1 MKKRVLSMF
10 MALALCLTLLP
21 APAWAAEAN
30 APEGDAIVQEEQQ
43 EAPAAEPSTILE
55 QAAENGIAAQN
66 GGDSTVE
73 NAVAEVTINGSTTPY
88 TDIDAAFAAAQQAGS
103 ATVKLLAD
111 VTISHDD
118 YSGIALKKGN
128 ITLDLN
134 GKTLSKSTRD
144 DSGFFARNAV
154 FWLSPPGVTTKDD
167 FLAALKTPVRL
178 TVQDNSTDGNGKIV
192 QPNGGPAVIAPLNTI
207 LTVNGGT
214 IENTS
219 SVDLDNDSHM
229 TPNCAVQLSGG
240 GKAVINGGTLRGMRG
255 VTVAGYITKEE
266 EGLYKEYF
274 GIEGYN
280 NDTYGNE
287 LTVTGGNICATS
299 GEALI
304 VYEKAKKIELS
315 GGIFTTQSNAYSIWV
330 ADTEAEGEPTIKGD
344 ASSLLA
350 SGYRYEYNGTECA
363 YSEDG
368 KGVAGNATVAP
379 RPANEYAYIDKDGKL
394 TTQANCTEIT
404 ERTDDISTPG
414 WYVVKE
420 NLTISLLNISG
431 EVDLILCDE
440 ATLTVSNCMN
450 VTQGSTLNLF
460 WQSAGSGKLTAA
472 AISVLGTVTAPAG
485 EMKRTTG
492 EGGTTFEKCFE
503 HDWGYTNNG
512 DTHTA
517 MCKLCGKAEAAESHK
532 YDSWAPTD
540 ANTHTGT
547 CACGATKTE
556 GHTLTC
562 TPNADGLTHST
573 KCSVCGYTA
582 AAESHDF
589 NQTDNYGKKCAC
601 GAYLAAECNGQQYA
615 TLARAIEAANGADIK
630 LLTIV
635 SENVV
640 VDGDSIKAGVILGN
654 GKTIDNIPYPSNW
667 VADRNGIPLTM
678 EAGEI
683 TLKDGAL
690 AQFTGY
696 ASANNAIALKGGT
709 LTVADTVTKIIG
721 SVASESG
728 QRAAIEATGGVLDL
742 QGNTLLDG
750 GLTMSGDAQ
759 LKNKLTAGTFTNS
772 GSETYSVSVE
782 GSSQYTTV
790 FDLLETG
797 YAFAVYNKD
806 APTGDVIAKDTT
818 TRELTE
824 DVAVIKCTHK
834 GANNKSLFKDNTCTG
849 CGFTCAHETVE
860 NGVCTV
866 CKQQMKA
873 KASASDGTEQYYLDL
888 QEAFEGVADGG
899 TVTMLTTLTD
909 DDTISFCCDAEGN
922 PVEKTVTLM
931 MNGHSLSYE
940 GASSLNIQSGKL
952 IIGDEATIS
961 QPATAAMP
969 AVFRDNDEQSKD
981 RGTLEFKGKANL
993 TGGLFIQNW
1002 GKLEG
1007 GLKEGTIIT
1016 SNGTYSVS
1024 VERSETYSNVLG
1036 LLGDG
1041 LAFAKKDHP
1050 DELVNGNV
1058 KQLTE
1063 DVIVVA
1069 HKHSPKYTQNPDP
1082 DALQTYIYICDCG
1095 FVCPHDRFT
1104 NSICDICHAACTHDE
1119 YTSDDKCA
1127 RCGAPF
1133 AVRVEC
1139 TDSVGITSNKLYMK
1153 TTTQDGT
1160 DDTLRQVFNEAAD
1173 GSTITLLANGTLPRG
1188 IYASKTLT
1196 LDLNGH
1202 SLSGYSLNVGGLTAT
1217 SQPRTGNLTV
1227 IDSSGGNGA
1236 VGVTV
1241 GDGGTLV
1248 FKPENDSTTLLQLEV
1263 WGGKVELHGGK
1274 ISRQGLQLNNG
1285 ITLGNLLP
1293 QNAGLAYYCGDTQLT
1308 LKEAASK
1315 TCDLVVKSCAHGGK
1329 NGFDENA
1336 AACPYCNAP
1345 AVAETTLNNRP
1356 QRRFADLQTALDAG
1370 RDGGATLQLLAD
1382 VTGDYTIDG
1391 TQDTGLNLNGH
1402 SIKGTVTVKGTL
1414 TTTLSNTENT
1424 TTVSIDAIVA
1434 YKGSKL
1440 GGSKYPAVIG
1450 TLTLAEGAT
1459 WKTILNDTALGYKV
1473 FNADG
1478 THKWYARDDVKGSQ
1492 LNNVIINRLPI
1503 TTKTLNLKV
1512 DGKNLTGNSPK
1523 VERGTTVQLC
1533 ASCNTSGA
1541 DVYIYTGKIDGNNV
1555 PTYSQKKAE
1564 YKKIGSNWYYVVD
1577 LDANTIGT
1585 YDIYFTATKDGYSV
1599 TSSHKKL
1606 TVTKAT
1612 IPASVITAPAANALT
1627 YNGNEQV
1634 LVKAG
1639 SVGAEYGEMQYRL
1652 GTSGSFSTAIPTAT
1666 DAGTYTVYYK
1676 VVGAEGYNDTT
1687 AKSIEVTISPVK
1699 IKGIGNVASV
1709 SKTYDGSASV
1719 TLPKTNLAFLDAA
1732 GSTISLPESAY
1743 TITDARFTTRQD
1755 DSIYEDSPNA
1765 GTKEA
1770 ISFTL
1775 TLTDS
1780 NYVLEGEAANARS
1793 ANFNFTTND
1802 DRFQINQA
1810 TVTPAEITLFVY
1822 NDMAKTYTLNLAT
1835 RLPELTQGCEYGEIQ
1850 YQECTYNFT
1859 DRTYLDSKNGM
1870 SVSNEGVLTLPIVAA
1885 HSAVANKQIGTITA
1899 PVVTANYQQFEL
1911 TIKVVIGEKIT
1922 PVQSDDFKISATG
1935 ITYRQTLENSTLTV
1949 KGTMKDPTTQE
1960 EVKGTF
1966 AWKNKYDLPIN
1977 TGDVY
1982 FDWTFTPDES
1992 YGGIYAAVTDIVKVP
2007 VAPKSIEGATITLEK
2022 DEFAYNAAEQSP
2034 KITGVTLD
2042 NWDETRITYVIKS
2055 GDKATD
2061 VSDRITLTIEGTG
2074 NYTGRAT
2081 VEWKITPK
2089 TVTPTIEVASCTYTG
2104 DALEP
2109 TVTVK
2114 DDIGNIIDQKEYEIF
2129 YSNNTNAGTATVT
2142 IKDVDG
2148 GNYVLSEAS
2157 KTFEITKAAAPTAA
2171 AGSLTITNGLHK
2183 TYSLDLST
2191 LLPKLTAPCDYGT
2204 ITYGKPNTDLG
2215 VGGYKTFVDSRSGK
2229 LTLEVVERNSDVE
2242 GKFGTITVTIST
2254 GNYQDITL
2262 TVNIFAKNKI
2272 TPVLDGEVTANEITY
2287 GQTLSDSSITGKMKD
2302 PTTGAV
2308 VEGTFS
2314 WQLPGNTILDAS
2326 TLGHSVGWKF
2336 TPKDGNTYTEA
2347 TGTATVK
2354 VEKAQQNGKV
2364 SMAGYTYG
2372 QMPSMP
2378 SLTEQ
2383 TGDPNAQV
2391 TYYYS
2396 SVGNGNM
2403 QVWSI
2408 NDPPA
2413 LNAGTYR
2420 MSAKIGETNNY
2431 YEYNAE
2437 FREFVVAKATPTYT
2451 APTGLTAKYGQTLAD
2466 VTLPDGWSWTDS
2478 SESVGGASTAA
2489 KTFQAKFIPTDTDN
2503 YNTVENIELEVTV
2516 NKADGGNLKTVE
2528 LEQKYTDASDHTY
2541 TPDWA
2546 GLPAGQDWTFSSEAS
2561 IVLSKQDFAADGS
2574 LLTYA
2579 ISGGKAGDKITLT
2592 LKASCDNYEDFTI
2605 TLNVTLTEKDD
2616 QKPLTITGAG
2626 SVVYGQTLT
2635 LTTTGGSGT
2644 GTVTYRI
2651 DTDASTGEAT
2661 IDPETGVLTP
2671 VKVGSVSVIATKA
2684 GDNDYNDVTSAPFVL
2699 MIKLATPT
2707 GEPNYTKITTS
2718 GKTLKDAA
2726 LTTKG
2731 STLNPSDGK
2740 LEWVDDKGNVLPDST
2755 RVEANTT
2762 YKWHFTP
2769 TDTNY
2774 TTLTGEVELYHKSS
2788 SGGGWYDSYY
2798 TIKATAGAGGSISP
2812 SGNVSVREGRD
2823 QPFTIT
2829 PDKGYAVANVK
2840 IDGKSIG
2847 AVKSYTFENV
2857 SRTHTIEVVFMKANG
2872 NPQTGVFVDVAT
2884 GSYYEDAVDWA
2895 VENGITQ
2902 GTDDTHFSPDGICT
2916 RAQAVTFL
2924 WRTAGSPASKTS
2936 TMPFTD
2942 VPVGS
2947 YYYDAVLWAVEN
2959 GITKGTSDTTFSPNM
2974 TCSRAQIVTF
2984 LWRSEKSPAAGT
2996 ANPFADVKS
3005 TAYYADAVLWAVKEN
3020 ITKGTTST
3028 TFSPNADCTR
3038 AQIVTFLWRCKK

>member
-1 MKKRVLSMF
+1 M
-10 MALALCLTLLP
+10 
-21 APAWAAEAN
+21 
-30 APEGDAIVQEEQQ
+30 
-43 EAPAAEPSTILE
+43 
-55 QAAENGIAAQN
+55 
-66 GGDSTVE
+66 E

-255 VTVAGYITKEE
+255 VAVAGYITKEE
-266 EGLYKEYF
+266 EGLYKEHF

-420 NLTISLLNISG
+420 NVTISGLNISG
-431 EVDLILCDE
+431 EVNLILCDG
-440 ATLTVSNCMN
+440 ATLTVTSFMN
-450 VTQGSTLNLF
+450 VTQGSTLNLY
-460 WQSAGSGKLTAA
+460 WQSAGTGKLTAA

-540 ANTHTGT
+540 ANIHTGT

-615 TLARAIEAANGADIK
+615 TLARAIEAANGADIT
-630 LLTIV
+630 LLTVV

-640 VDGDSIKAGVILGN
+640 VDGDSIKAGIILGN
-654 GKTIDNIPYPSNW
+654 GKTIDDIPYPSNW
-667 VADRNGIPLTM
+667 VADSNGIPLTM

-797 YAFAVYNKD
+797 YAFAVYNED

-952 IIGDEATIS
+952 IIGDEVTIS
-961 QPATAAMP
+961 QPATAAVP
-969 AVFRDNDEQSKD
+969 AVFVDNNEPSKD

-993 TGGLFIQNW
+993 TGGLLIQNW

-1173 GSTITLLANGTLPRG
+1173 GSTITLLANGMLPSG

-1202 SLSGYSLNVGGLTAT
+1202 SLSGYSLNVGGLTPT
-1217 SQPRTGNLTV
+1217 SQVRTGNLTV

-1241 GDGGTLV
+1241 RDGGTLV
-1248 FKPENDSTTLLQLEV
+1248 FDPKNDSTTLLQLEV
-1263 WGGKVELHGGK
+1263 WGGTVELYGGK
-1274 ISRQGLQLNNG
+1274 ISRQGLRLNNS

-1308 LKEAASK
+1308 LEEAASK

-1336 AACPYCNAP
+1336 TACPYCNAP
-1345 AVAETTLNNRP
+1345 AVAETALNNGESGRL
-1356 QRRFADLQTALDAG
+1356 QRRFADLQTALDAD
-1370 RDGGATLQLLAD
+1370 RDGGAELTLLAD

-1391 TQDTGLNLNGH
+1391 TKVTGLNLNGH
-1402 SIKGTVTVKGTL
+1402 SIKGTVTVKAATGSN
-1414 TTTLSNTENT
+1414 TTTLSNTKNT
-1424 TTVSIDAIVA
+1424 TTASIDKVVA
-1434 YKGSKL
+1434 FDGAELAGSRF
-1440 GGSKYPAVIG
+1440 PAVIG
-1450 TLTLAEGAT
+1450 TLTLADGAT
-1459 WKTILNDTALGYKV
+1459 WKNILNLKTLGYKV
-1473 FNADG
+1473 LNGEG
-1478 THKWYARDDVKGSQ
+1478 THQWYAPNDVKGSQ
-1492 LNNVIINRLPI
+1492 LNNVIINSLPI

-1512 DGKNLTGNSPK
+1512 NGTNVNK

-1533 ASCNTSGA
+1533 ASCNTNGA
-1541 DVYIYTGKIDGNNV
+1541 DVTFSILKKGETTPITLTKPSYAGGKYTKD
-1555 PTYSQKKAE
+1555 YSF
-1564 YKKIGSNWYYVVD
+1564 D
-1577 LDANTIGT
+1577 TIGEYT
-1585 YDIYFTATKDGYSV
+1585 IYFTATKDGYSV
-1599 TSSHKKL
+1599 QSAEKKL

-1612 IPASVITAPAANALT
+1612 IPASAITAPAANALT
-1627 YNGNEQV
+1627 YNGNEQA
-1634 LVKAG
+1634 LITAG
-1639 SVGAEYGEMQYRL
+1639 SVTDYGTMQYSL
-1652 GTSGSFSTAIPTAT
+1652 TKNGTYSPNIPTGT
-1666 DAGTYTVYYK
+1666 DAGTYTVWYR
-1676 VVGAEGYNDTT
+1676 VIGDANHNDT
-1687 AKSIEVTISPVK
+1687 AP
-1699 IKGIGNVASV
+1699 ASV
-1709 SKTYDGSASV
+1709 AVSIRKKPLTITGVTAASKPYDGTTDAGITSVTFDGVTLNRGTDYTVAASFDDASVGNGKNVTATVTLMGQAAKNYALEQSSFPTTGSIIKAAAPDFTKETALTIVNGHEKTYTV
-1719 TLPKTNLAFLDAA
+1719 TLPA
-1732 GSTISLPESAY
+1732 LP
-1743 TITDARFTTRQD
+1743 
-1755 DSIYEDSPNA
+1755 
-1765 GTKEA
+1765 
-1770 ISFTL
+1770 TL
-1775 TLTDS
+1775 
-1780 NYVLEGEAANARS
+1780 E
-1793 ANFNFTTND
+1793 
-1802 DRFQINQA
+1802 
-1810 TVTPAEITLFVY
+1810 TP
-1822 NDMAKTYTLNLAT
+1822 K
-1835 RLPELTQGCEYGEIQ
+1835 EYGALTYEIGEIKLNDG
-1850 YQECTYNFT
+1850 YYTSGAKVE
-1859 DRTYLDSKNGM
+1859 NG
-1870 SVSNEGVLTLPIVAA
+1870 ELTLPIQKNDVETTG
-1885 HSAVANKQIGTITA
+1885 SVGT
-1899 PVVTANYQQFEL
+1899 VSV
-1911 TIKVVIGEKIT
+1911 
-1922 PVQSDDFKISATG
+1922 
-1935 ITYRQTLENSTLTV
+1935 
-1949 KGTMKDPTTQE
+1949 
-1960 EVKGTF
+1960 
-1966 AWKNKYDLPIN
+1966 
-1977 TGDVY
+1977 
-1982 FDWTFTPDES
+1982 
-1992 YGGIYAAVTDIVKVP
+1992 
-2007 VAPKSIEGATITLEK
+2007 
-2022 DEFAYNAAEQSP
+2022 
-2034 KITGVTLD
+2034 
-2042 NWDETRITYVIKS
+2042 VIKS
-2055 GDKATD
+2055 ANY
-2061 VSDRITLTIEGTG
+2061 EG
-2074 NYTGRAT
+2074 
-2081 VEWKITPK
+2081 
-2089 TVTPTIEVASCTYTG
+2089 
-2104 DALEP
+2104 
-2109 TVTVK
+2109 
-2114 DDIGNIIDQKEYEIF
+2114 
-2129 YSNNTNAGTATVT
+2129 
-2142 IKDVDG
+2142 
-2148 GNYVLSEAS
+2148 
-2157 KTFEITKAAAPTAA
+2157 
-2171 AGSLTITNGLHK
+2171 
-2183 TYSLDLST
+2183 
-2191 LLPKLTAPCDYGT
+2191 
-2204 ITYGKPNTDLG
+2204 
-2215 VGGYKTFVDSRSGK
+2215 
-2229 LTLEVVERNSDVE
+2229 
-2242 GKFGTITVTIST
+2242 
-2254 GNYQDITL
+2254 ITL
-2262 TVNIFAKNKI
+2262 TVNVSAKNRI
-2272 TPVLDGEVTANEITY
+2272 TPTGTPTLSKNAITY
-2287 GQTLSDSSITGKMKD
+2287 GDALNTIALSGKLYD
-2302 PTTGAV
+2302 NV
-2308 VEGTFS
+2308 NNVDVDGTFE
-2314 WQLPGNTILDAS
+2314 WVDGTHIPVVGN
-2326 TLGHSVGWKF
+2326 G
-2336 TPKDGNTYTEA
+2336 TYAAEWIFEPTDTEKYL
-2347 TGTATVK
+2347 TVSGRSNIT
-2354 VEKAQQNGKV
+2354 VEKAQQYGKV

-2372 QMPSMP
+2372 QAPSTP
-2378 SLTEQ
+2378 TLTDR
-2383 TGDPNAQV
+2383 TGDAKAQV
-2391 TYYYS
+2391 TYRYS
-2396 SVGNGNM
+2396 AAGSGSVQTWDIQN
-2403 QVWSI
+2403 
-2408 NDPPA
+2408 PPA

-2420 MSAKIGETNNY
+2420 MYASIGDTDNY
-2431 YEYNAE
+2431 YGFEAVYC
-2437 FREFVVAKATPTYT
+2437 EFVVAKATPTYT
-2451 APTGLTAKYGQTLAD
+2451 APTGLTAKYGQTLTD
-2466 VTLPDGWSWTDS
+2466 VKLSNPEGNLDGTWSWMNS
-2478 SESVGGASTAA
+2478 SESVGDASTVT
-2489 KTFQAKFIPTDTDN
+2489 KTFQAKFTPTDAVN
-2503 YNTVENIELEVTV
+2503 YNTVENIKLDVTV
-2516 NKADGGNLKTVE
+2516 NKANGGSLKTVE
-2528 LEQKYTDASDHTY
+2528 LTQKYTDTSEHTY

-2579 ISGGKAGDKITLT
+2579 ISGGKAGNKITIT

-2651 DTDASTGEAT
+2651 DTAHSTGEAT
-2661 IDPETGVLTP
+2661 IDSNTGVLTP
-2671 VKVGSVSVIATKA
+2671 AKVGSVSVVATKA

-2699 MIKLATPT
+2699 MIKPATPT

-2718 GKTLKDAA
+2718 GKTLADAG
-2726 LTTKG
+2726 LTTAG
-2731 STLNPSDGK
+2731 STLNPNAGT
-2740 LEWVDDKGNVLPDST
+2740 LVWVDNAGNVLPAT
-2755 RVEANTT
+2755 TTVEVNTT
-2762 YKWHFTP
+2762 YKWLFTP

-2774 TTLTGEVELYHKSS
+2774 TTLTGSIHLWHKSTS
-2788 SGGGWYDSYY
+2788 SGGGSYY
-2798 TIKATAGAGGSISP
+2798 APVVPDMPMLYRGCTGDAVKTLQEKLNAKGFD
-2812 SGNVSVREGRD
+2812 SGNVDGI
-2823 QPFTIT
+2823 FGAKT
-2829 PDKGYAVANVK
+2829 YA
-2840 IDGKSIG
+2840 
-2847 AVKSYTFENV
+2847 AVTAFQ
-2857 SRTHTIEVVFMKANG
+2857 KANG
-2872 NPQTGVFVDVAT
+2872 LGVDGIVGKLTWGKLYGVSPAMPVET
-2884 GSYYEDAVDWA
+2884 TTVVGRPMVSYGSRGDAVRKLQELLNALGYDCGS
-2895 VENGITQ
+2895 V
-2902 GTDDTHFSPDGICT
+2902 DGI
-2916 RAQAVTFL
+2916 F
-2924 WRTAGSPASKTS
+2924 GSKTKA
-2936 TMPFTD
+2936 
-2942 VPVGS
+2942 
-2947 YYYDAVLWAVEN
+2947 AVLAFQKAN
-2959 GITKGTSDTTFSPNM
+2959 GLGADG
-2974 TCSRAQIVTF
+2974 IVGPLTWGK
-2984 LWRSEKSPAAGT
+2984 L
-2996 ANPFADVKS
+2996 V
-3005 TAYYADAVLWAVKEN
+3005 
-3020 ITKGTTST
+3020 
-3028 TFSPNADCTR
+3028 
-3038 AQIVTFLWRCKK
+3038 

>member
-43 EAPAAEPSTILE
+43 EKAPAAESPAILE

-66 GGDSTVE
+66 GGDSPVE

-111 VTISHDD
+111 VTIRHED
-118 YSGIALKKGN
+118 YSGIKLEKGN
-128 ITLDLN
+128 ITLNLN

-144 DSGFFARNAV
+144 DNVFYARNAV
-154 FWLSPPGVTTKDD
+154 FWLSPPEATTKDE
-167 FLAALKTPVRL
+167 FLAALQTHARL
-178 TVQDNSTDGNGKIV
+178 TVQDSSADGSGKIV
-192 QPNGGPAVIAPLNTI
+192 QPNGGPAVIVALNTI

-214 IENTS
+214 IENAS
-219 SVDLDNDSHM
+219 SVDLDDDSHLK
-229 TPNCAVQLSGG
+229 PNCAVLLSGG

-255 VTVAGYITKEE
+255 VAVTGYITKEV
-266 EGLYKEYF
+266 EGLYKDTF

-299 GEALI
+299 GEGLI

-315 GGIFTTQSNAYSIWV
+315 GGTFTTQSNAYSIWV

-431 EVDLILCDE
+431 EVNLILCDG
-440 ATLTVSNCMN
+440 ATLTVTSFMN
-450 VTQGSTLNLF
+450 VTQGSTLNLY
-460 WQSAGSGKLTAA
+460 WQSAGTGKLTAA

-540 ANTHTGT
+540 ANIHTGT

-573 KCSVCGYTA
+573 KCSVCGHTA

-615 TLARAIEAANGADIK
+615 TLARAIEAANGADIT

-640 VDGDSIKAGVILGN
+640 VDGASIKAGIILGN
-654 GKTIDNIPYPSNW
+654 GKTIDAIPYPSNW

-797 YAFAVYNKD
+797 YAFAVYNED

-849 CGFTCAHETVE
+849 CGFTCAHETIK

-866 CKQQMKA
+866 CNTAMGAQDNTGK
-873 KASASDGTEQYYLDL
+873 YYLNL
-888 QEAFEGVADGG
+888 AEAFEGVADGG

-969 AVFRDNDEQSKD
+969 AVFIDNDEQSKD

-1227 IDSSGGNGA
+1227 IDSIGGNGA

-1248 FKPENDSTTLLQLEV
+1248 FDPKNDSTTLLQLEV

-1274 ISRQGLQLNNG
+1274 ILRKGLRLNNN
-1285 ITLGNLLP
+1285 ITLGDLLP
-1293 QNAGLAYYCGDTQLT
+1293 QKAGLAYYCGDTQLT
-1308 LKEAASK
+1308 LEEAASK
-1315 TCDLVVKSCAHGGK
+1315 SCDLVVKSCAHGGK

-1336 AACPYCNAP
+1336 TACPYCNAP
-1345 AVAETTLNNRP
+1345 AVAETALYNSEGNRL
-1356 QRRFADLQTALDAG
+1356 QRRFANLQTAIDAD
-1370 RDGGATLQLLAD
+1370 RDGGAELTLLAD
-1382 VTGDYTIDG
+1382 VTGDYTIGG

-1402 SIKGTVTVKGTL
+1402 CIKGTVTVKAAAGSN
-1414 TTTLSNTENT
+1414 TTTLSNTQNT
-1424 TTVSIDAIVA
+1424 TTASIDEVVA
-1434 YKGSKL
+1434 FDGAEL
-1440 GGSKYPAVIG
+1440 AGSKYPAVIG

-1512 DGKNLTGNSPK
+1512 DGKNLTGSSPK

-1533 ASCNTSGA
+1533 ASCNKDAEVTFSIKQDGTTTPITLSGNDVKYTTVGTSTTL
-1541 DVYIYTGKIDGNNV
+1541 VYV
-1555 PTYSQKKAE
+1555 AE
-1564 YKKIGSNWYYVVD
+1564 YIFNDVGSY
-1577 LDANTIGT
+1577 TIS
-1585 YDIYFTATKDGYSV
+1585 FTATKDGYSV
-1599 TSSHKKL
+1599 TSTQKKL
-1606 TVTKAT
+1606 TVTKPNLSNAEIT
-1612 IPASVITAPAANALT
+1612 FRSSNESTYEPYRVTTTAPGFTVT
-1627 YNGNEQV
+1627 YNGKTLNLGVDYTASGTASSAGVSTQT
-1634 LVKAG
+1634 LTIKAVEG
-1639 SVGAEYGEMQYRL
+1639 S
-1652 GTSGSFSTAIPTAT
+1652 
-1666 DAGTYTVYYK
+1666 DYT
-1676 VVGAEGYNDTT
+1676 G
-1687 AKSIEVTISPVK
+1687 
-1699 IKGIGNVASV
+1699 
-1709 SKTYDGSASV
+1709 SKTAEWRIVPHKAKVEVGDVIKAYDG
-1719 TLPKTNLAFLDAA
+1719 TTDLPDGKISLVSAA
-1732 GSTISLPESAY
+1732 GSAGYQAGLPLPLSKGNGFEL
-1743 TITDARFTTRQD
+1743 TDAKY
-1755 DSIYEDSPNA
+1755 DSANA
-1765 GTKEA
+1765 SETEKN
-1770 ISFTL
+1770 ISFTVK
-1775 TLTDS
+1775 LTDT
-1780 NYVLEGEAANARS
+1780 NYTFEDGTTEKAFTLNGAELEDKS
-1793 ANFNFTTND
+1793 FK
-1802 DRFQINQA
+1802 INQA

-1822 NDMAKTYTLNLAT
+1822 NDVAKTYTLNLAT
-1835 RLPELTQGCEYGEIQ
+1835 LLPELTSGCEYGKIK
-1850 YQECTYNFT
+1850 YQGCDYHFT
-1859 DRTYLDSKNGM
+1859 DSTYLDSNNGM
-1870 SVSNEGVLTLPIVAA
+1870 FVSNDGILTLPIVAA
-1885 HSAVANKQIGTITA
+1885 HSADVNKQIGTITA

-1922 PVQSDDFKISATG
+1922 PVRSEDFKISATG

-1949 KGTMKDPTTQE
+1949 KGTMKDPTTGK

-1966 AWKNKYDLPIN
+1966 AWKNKYDFPIQ

-1982 FDWTFTPDES
+1982 FEWTFTPDES
-1992 YGGIYAAVTDIVKVP
+1992 YGGIYATVTDTVKVP

-2022 DEFAYNAAEQSP
+2022 YEFQYNAAEQSP
-2034 KITGVTLD
+2034 KITGVTLE
-2042 NWDETRITYVIKS
+2042 NWDETRITNVIKS
-2055 GDKATD
+2055 GGKATD
-2061 VSDRITLTIEGTG
+2061 VSDSITLTIEGTG
-2074 NYTGRAT
+2074 NYTGTAT
-2081 VEWKITPK
+2081 VKWKITPK
-2089 TVTPTIEVASCTYTG
+2089 TVTPTIEVAACTYTG

-2109 TVTVK
+2109 TVTLK
-2114 DDIGNIIDQKEYEIF
+2114 DDIGNTIDPKEYEIF

-2157 KTFEITKAAAPTAA
+2157 KTFEITKAAAPAA
-2171 AGSLTITNGLHK
+2171 EAGSLTITNGLHK
-2183 TYSLDLST
+2183 TYSLDLSA

-2437 FREFVVAKATPTYT
+2437 FCEFVVAKATPTYT

-2699 MIKLATPT
+2699 MIKPATPT

-2823 QPFTIT
+2823 QTFTIT

-2857 SRTHTIEVVFMKANG
+2857 SRTHTIEVIFMKANG

-2895 VENGITQ
+2895 VENGITK

-2924 WRTAGSPASKTS
+2924 WRAAGSPKPETR

-2974 TCSRAQIVTF
+2974 ICTRAQIVTF

-3005 TAYYADAVLWAVKEN
+3005 TAYYAGAVLWAVKEN

>member
-1 MKKRVLSMF
+1 MKKRVLSML
-10 MALALCLTLLP
+10 MTLALCLTLFP
-21 APAWAAEAN
+21 APAWAAEDT
-30 APEGDAIVQEEQQ
+30 PEGGAIVQQEQQEEAPAEETDTPEIGATVQQEQQQEQQ
-43 EAPAAEPSTILE
+43 EAPAAEPSAILE

-88 TDIDAAFAAAQQAGS
+88 ADIDAAFAAAQQAGS

-128 ITLDLN
+128 ITLDLD

-315 GGIFTTQSNAYSIWV
+315 GGTFTTQSNAYSIWV

-379 RPANEYAYIDKDGKL
+379 RPANEYAYIDKNGNL
-394 TTQANCTEIT
+394 ATQANCTEIT
-404 ERTDDISTPG
+404 AETWDISQG

-420 NLTISLLNISG
+420 NVTISLLNISG
-431 EVDLILCDE
+431 EVNLILCDG
-440 ATLTVSNCMN
+440 ATLTVTSFMN
-450 VTQGSTLNLF
+450 VTQGSTLNLY
-460 WQSAGSGKLTAA
+460 WQSAGTGKLTAA

-601 GAYLAAECNGQQYA
+601 GAYLVAECNGQQYA
-615 TLARAIEAANGADIK
+615 TLARAIEAANGADIT

-640 VDGDSIKAGVILGN
+640 VDGASIKAGIILGN
-654 GKTIDNIPYPSNW
+654 GKTIDDIPYPSNW

-797 YAFAVYNKD
+797 YAFAVYNED

-888 QEAFEGVADGG
+888 QEAFEGAADGG

-931 MNGHSLSYE
+931 MNGQSLFFE
-940 GASSLNIQSGKL
+940 GASPLHIQSGKL

-961 QPATAAMP
+961 QPARAALP
-969 AVFRDNDEQSKD
+969 AVFVDNNEQSKD

-993 TGGLFIQNW
+993 TGGLLIQNW

-1173 GSTITLLANGTLPRG
+1173 GSTITLLANGMLPSG

-1202 SLSGYSLNVGGLTAT
+1202 SLSGYSLNVGGLTPT
-1217 SQPRTGNLTV
+1217 SQVRTGNLTV

-1241 GDGGTLV
+1241 RDGGTLV
-1248 FKPENDSTTLLQLEV
+1248 FDPKNDSTTLLQLEV
-1263 WGGKVELHGGK
+1263 WGGTVELYGGK
-1274 ISRQGLQLNNG
+1274 ISRQGLRLNNS

-1308 LKEAASK
+1308 LAEAASK

-1329 NGFDENA
+1329 NGFDNNFT
-1336 AACPYCNAP
+1336 ACPYCNAP
-1345 AVAETTLNNRP
+1345 AVAETALNNGEGNRP
-1356 QRRFADLQTALDAG
+1356 QRRFADLQTALDAD
-1370 RDGGATLQLLAD
+1370 RDGGAELTLLAD

-1391 TQDTGLNLNGH
+1391 TKVTGLDLNGH

-1424 TTVSIDAIVA
+1424 TTVSIDKVVA
-1434 YKGSKL
+1434 FDGAELAGSRF
-1440 GGSKYPAVIG
+1440 PAVIG
-1450 TLTLAEGAT
+1450 TLTLADGAT
-1459 WKTILNDTALGYKV
+1459 WKNILNLKTLGYKV
-1473 FNADG
+1473 LNGEG
-1478 THKWYARDDVKGSQ
+1478 THQWYAPNDVKGSQ
-1492 LNNVIINRLPI
+1492 LNNVIINSLPI

-1512 DGKNLTGNSPK
+1512 NGTNVNK

-1533 ASCNTSGA
+1533 ASCNTNGA
-1541 DVYIYTGKIDGNNV
+1541 DVTFSILKKGETTPITLTKPSYAGGKYTKD
-1555 PTYSQKKAE
+1555 YSF
-1564 YKKIGSNWYYVVD
+1564 D
-1577 LDANTIGT
+1577 TIGEYT
-1585 YDIYFTATKDGYSV
+1585 IYFTATKDGYSV
-1599 TSSHKKL
+1599 QSAEKKL

-1612 IPASVITAPAANALT
+1612 IPASAITAPAANALT
-1627 YNGNEQV
+1627 YNGNEQA
-1634 LVKAG
+1634 LITAG
-1639 SVGAEYGEMQYRL
+1639 SVTDYGTMQYSL
-1652 GTSGSFSTAIPTAT
+1652 TKNGTYSPNIPTGT
-1666 DAGTYTVYYK
+1666 DAGTYTVWYR
-1676 VVGAEGYNDTT
+1676 VIGDANHNDT
-1687 AKSIEVTISPVK
+1687 AP
-1699 IKGIGNVASV
+1699 ASV
-1709 SKTYDGSASV
+1709 AV
-1719 TLPKTNLAFLDAA
+1719 
-1732 GSTISLPESAY
+1732 
-1743 TITDARFTTRQD
+1743 
-1755 DSIYEDSPNA
+1755 SIRKKP
-1765 GTKEA
+1765 
-1770 ISFTL
+1770 L
-1775 TLTDS
+1775 T
-1780 NYVLEGEAANARS
+1780 
-1793 ANFNFTTND
+1793 
-1802 DRFQINQA
+1802 
-1810 TVTPAEITLFVY
+1810 
-1822 NDMAKTYTLNLAT
+1822 
-1835 RLPELTQGCEYGEIQ
+1835 
-1850 YQECTYNFT
+1850 
-1859 DRTYLDSKNGM
+1859 
-1870 SVSNEGVLTLPIVAA
+1870 
-1885 HSAVANKQIGTITA
+1885 
-1899 PVVTANYQQFEL
+1899 
-1911 TIKVVIGEKIT
+1911 
-1922 PVQSDDFKISATG
+1922 
-1935 ITYRQTLENSTLTV
+1935 
-1949 KGTMKDPTTQE
+1949 
-1960 EVKGTF
+1960 
-1966 AWKNKYDLPIN
+1966 
-1977 TGDVY
+1977 
-1982 FDWTFTPDES
+1982 
-1992 YGGIYAAVTDIVKVP
+1992 
-2007 VAPKSIEGATITLEK
+2007 
-2022 DEFAYNAAEQSP
+2022 
-2034 KITGVTLD
+2034 ITGVTAASKPYD
-2042 NWDETRITYVIKS
+2042 
-2055 GDKATD
+2055 
-2061 VSDRITLTIEGTG
+2061 GT
-2074 NYTGRAT
+2074 
-2081 VEWKITPK
+2081 
-2089 TVTPTIEVASCTYTG
+2089 
-2104 DALEP
+2104 
-2109 TVTVK
+2109 
-2114 DDIGNIIDQKEYEIF
+2114 
-2129 YSNNTNAGTATVT
+2129 TNAGITSVTFDGVTLNLGTDYNVAASFDEASVGNGKNVTATVT
-2142 IKDVDG
+2142 LIG
-2148 GNYVLSEAS
+2148 QAAQNYALEQSS
-2157 KTFEITKAAAPTAA
+2157 FPTTGSITKAAAPDFTKET
-2171 AGSLTITNGLHK
+2171 SLAIINGYEK
-2183 TYSLDLST
+2183 TYTVT
-2191 LLPKLTAPCDYGT
+2191 LPALP
-2204 ITYGKPNTDLG
+2204 
-2215 VGGYKTFVDSRSGK
+2215 
-2229 LTLEVVERNSDVE
+2229 TLETPKEYGAPTYELGEIKLNDGYYTDGAKVENGKMTLPIQKNDV
-2242 GKFGTITVTIST
+2242 GTTGPVGTVTVVIKSK
-2254 GNYQDITL
+2254 NYEDITL
-2262 TVNIFAKNKI
+2262 TVNVNAANKI
-2272 TPVLDGEVTANEITY
+2272 EPTPDGEITATAITY
-2287 GQTLSDSSITGKMKD
+2287 GDTLSKSKISGKMKD
-2302 PTTGAV
+2302 PDTGDAV
-2308 VEGTFS
+2308 NGTFTWMDGTVKPDAGS
-2314 WQLPGNTILDAS
+2314 NNATWTFTPDAS
-2326 TLGHSVGWKF
+2326 YGGK
-2336 TPKDGNTYTEA
+2336 YTTN
-2347 TGTATVK
+2347 TGTATVTVNRK
-2354 VEKAQQNGKV
+2354 TVMVSGITASDKVYDGTTNAKLNFSNAKFAGVLENDTLTVTAKGVFEKADIGKQKVKISNFKLGGASAANYVLAESGNQTETTANITAKQITVTITPNGGTYGSVIAAAANLSGAVDGENVPVTLTYTGNNYSSATVPVNAGSYKVTASIANSNYTLTGNTTADFVITPKAVTVTGITAKDKVYDGTTDATLDCSNAQFDGILKNDKLTVAAKGMFETAVAGKQNVAISGLTLGGASAANYVLAGSGNQAETTATITAKQVTVTITPNGGTYGSVIAAAANLSGAVKGENVPVTLTYTGTANDGTEYNGTTPPTKAGTYTITATITDPNYKLDADTATAEFTVAKRSATVTPDNKSKVYEEKDPELTYKVSGVLDGEMLKGITLARAKGENAGKYAITVTADVSANPNYDVTFAEGTFTIEPKSIKGATVVLGKGLAANGAKQTQTVEKVLLGDKEIPADSYTVTGNTATAHGIYTLTITAKGNYTDSIAWTYVIAPSKAEDAPGEDIAIGSGKV
-2364 SMAGYTYG
+2364 KVVVLPEGAVPSVGLLTDKAELLAMLVNSGDITADELVQIANGASVDIVLTVKEANVPDVVKTAMAQAAKGYTIG
-2372 QMPSMP
+2372 QYLDISLFKYMTVNGNRQPDAALHTTKNALPISVVVPDALINTNSAVNRTYCIVRNHEGTITVLDAAFDAANKTLTFKTDRFSVYAIAYKDTAVPSSGSNPGSNNSSNDSETKKNEVAPTPAPTPASTPARTSKPSTITAMP
-2378 SLTEQ
+2378 Q
-2383 TGDPNAQV
+2383 TGDTSNP
-2391 TYYYS
+2391 TLY
-2396 SVGNGNM
+2396 
-2403 QVWSI
+2403 
-2408 NDPPA
+2408 
-2413 LNAGTYR
+2413 
-2420 MSAKIGETNNY
+2420 
-2431 YEYNAE
+2431 
-2437 FREFVVAKATPTYT
+2437 VV
-2451 APTGLTAKYGQTLAD
+2451 LL
-2466 VTLPDGWSWTDS
+2466 V
-2478 SESVGGASTAA
+2478 V
-2489 KTFQAKFIPTDTDN
+2489 
-2503 YNTVENIELEVTV
+2503 
-2516 NKADGGNLKTVE
+2516 
-2528 LEQKYTDASDHTY
+2528 
-2541 TPDWA
+2541 
-2546 GLPAGQDWTFSSEAS
+2546 
-2561 IVLSKQDFAADGS
+2561 S
-2574 LLTYA
+2574 LLGLA
-2579 ISGGKAGDKITLT
+2579 
-2592 LKASCDNYEDFTI
+2592 
-2605 TLNVTLTEKDD
+2605 
-2616 QKPLTITGAG
+2616 
-2626 SVVYGQTLT
+2626 
-2635 LTTTGGSGT
+2635 
-2644 GTVTYRI
+2644 
-2651 DTDASTGEAT
+2651 
-2661 IDPETGVLTP
+2661 
-2671 VKVGSVSVIATKA
+2671 VI
-2684 GDNDYNDVTSAPFVL
+2684 FV
-2699 MIKLATPT
+2699 
-2707 GEPNYTKITTS
+2707 
-2718 GKTLKDAA
+2718 
-2726 LTTKG
+2726 
-2731 STLNPSDGK
+2731 
-2740 LEWVDDKGNVLPDST
+2740 
-2755 RVEANTT
+2755 
-2762 YKWHFTP
+2762 
-2769 TDTNY
+2769 
-2774 TTLTGEVELYHKSS
+2774 
-2788 SGGGWYDSYY
+2788 
-2798 TIKATAGAGGSISP
+2798 
-2812 SGNVSVREGRD
+2812 
-2823 QPFTIT
+2823 
-2829 PDKGYAVANVK
+2829 
-2840 IDGKSIG
+2840 
-2847 AVKSYTFENV
+2847 
-2857 SRTHTIEVVFMKANG
+2857 
-2872 NPQTGVFVDVAT
+2872 
-2884 GSYYEDAVDWA
+2884 
-2895 VENGITQ
+2895 
-2902 GTDDTHFSPDGICT
+2902 
-2916 RAQAVTFL
+2916 
-2924 WRTAGSPASKTS
+2924 
-2936 TMPFTD
+2936 
-2942 VPVGS
+2942 
-2947 YYYDAVLWAVEN
+2947 
-2959 GITKGTSDTTFSPNM
+2959 
-2974 TCSRAQIVTF
+2974 
-2984 LWRSEKSPAAGT
+2984 
-2996 ANPFADVKS
+2996 
-3005 TAYYADAVLWAVKEN
+3005 
-3020 ITKGTTST
+3020 
-3028 TFSPNADCTR
+3028 
-3038 AQIVTFLWRCKK
+3038 CKRRNNK

>member
-1 MKKRVLSMF
+1 MKKRLLSAF

-21 APAWAAEAN
+21 VSPAWAKEAD
-30 APEGDAIVQEEQQ
+30 APEGGTIVQEEQQ
-43 EAPAAEPSTILE
+43 EKAPAAESPAISE

-73 NAVAEVTINGSTTPY
+73 NAVAEVTINSTTKQY
-88 TDIDAAFAAAQQAGS
+88 ADIDAAFAAAQQAGS

-134 GKTLSKSTRD
+134 GKALSKSTRD

-485 EMKRTTG
+485 EMKRTTD

-615 TLARAIEAANGADIK
+615 TLARAIEAANGADIT

-640 VDGDSIKAGVILGN
+640 VDSDSIKAGVILGN
-654 GKTIDNIPYPSNW
+654 GATINAIPYPSNW

-782 GSSQYTTV
+782 DSSQYTTV

-860 NGVCTV
+860 NGICTV

-873 KASASDGTEQYYLDL
+873 KAIASDGAEKYYLEL

-909 DDTISFCCDAEGN
+909 DDTISFCCDAEGK

-931 MNGHSLSYE
+931 MNGQSLSFE
-940 GASSLNIQSGKL
+940 GASPLHIQSGKL
-952 IIGDEATIS
+952 IIGDEAAIS
-961 QPATAAMP
+961 QPAQAAVP
-969 AVFRDNDEQSKD
+969 AVFVDNNEQSKD

-993 TGGLFIQNW
+993 TGGLLIQNW

-1041 LAFAKKDHP
+1041 LAFAKYDASAENKAGAIVD
-1050 DELVNGNV
+1050 GSV

-1069 HKHSPKYTQNPDP
+1069 HTTHTVGKDNKC
-1082 DALQTYIYICDCG
+1082 ACG
-1095 FVCPHDRFT
+1095 F
-1104 NSICDICHAACTHDE
+1104 SCTHTNTEGASTIGKDGKCTACGTQFAAGIGE
-1119 YTSDDKCA
+1119 IYYTDVKSALDA
-1127 RCGAPF
+1127 
-1133 AVRVEC
+1133 
-1139 TDSVGITSNKLYMK
+1139 
-1153 TTTQDGT
+1153 
-1160 DDTLRQVFNEAAD
+1160 AAD
-1173 GSTITLLANGTLPRG
+1173 GQTVRLLANGMLPYG

-1217 SQPRTGNLTV
+1217 SQARTGNLTV
-1227 IDSSGGNGA
+1227 VDSSGGNGA

-1241 GDGGTLV
+1241 RDGGTLV
-1248 FKPENDSTTLLQLEV
+1248 FDPKNDSTTLLQLEV
-1263 WGGKVELHGGK
+1263 WGGTVELYGGK
-1274 ISRQGLQLNNG
+1274 LLRKGLRLNNS
-1285 ITLGNLLP
+1285 IVLGDLLP
-1293 QNAGLAYYCGDTQLT
+1293 GQAGLAYYRGDTQLT
-1308 LKEAASK
+1308 LEEAASH
-1315 TCDLVVKSCAHGGK
+1315 TCDLVVKSCSHGGK
-1329 NGFDENA
+1329 NGFDESA
-1336 AACPYCNAP
+1336 TACPYCNAP
-1345 AVAETTLNNRP
+1345 TVAETDLNDGKGGRLR
-1356 QRRFADLQTALDAG
+1356 RRFANLQTALDAD

-1391 TQDTGLNLNGH
+1391 TKVTGLDLNGH

-1414 TTTLSNTENT
+1414 TTTLSNTKNT
-1424 TTVSIDAIVA
+1424 TTVSIDAVVA
-1434 YKGSKL
+1434 YKGAKL

-1512 DGKNLTGNSPK
+1512 DGKNLTGNPPK

-1533 ASCNTSGA
+1533 ASCNTKGA
-1541 DVYIYTGKIDGNNV
+1541 TVEFSILKKGETTPITLTEPSYAGGKYTKD
-1555 PTYSQKKAE
+1555 YSF
-1564 YKKIGSNWYYVVD
+1564 D
-1577 LDANTIGT
+1577 TIGEYT
-1585 YDIYFTATKDGYSV
+1585 IYFTATKEGYTVQS
-1599 TSSHKKL
+1599 TERKL
-1606 TVTKAT
+1606 TVTKAA
-1612 IPASVITAPAANALT
+1612 IPASAITAPAANALT
-1627 YNGNEQV
+1627 YNGNKQE
-1634 LVKAG
+1634 LVTAG
-1639 SVGAEYGEMQYRL
+1639 SVDAKYGEMQYRL
-1652 GTSGSFSTAIPTAT
+1652 GTSGGFSTAIPTAT
-1666 DAGTYTVYYK
+1666 DAGTYTVWYR
-1676 VVGAEGYNDTT
+1676 VIGDANHNDT
-1687 AKSIEVTISPVK
+1687 AP
-1699 IKGIGNVASV
+1699 ASV
-1709 SKTYDGSASV
+1709 AV
-1719 TLPKTNLAFLDAA
+1719 
-1732 GSTISLPESAY
+1732 
-1743 TITDARFTTRQD
+1743 
-1755 DSIYEDSPNA
+1755 SIGRKP
-1765 GTKEA
+1765 
-1770 ISFTL
+1770 L
-1775 TLTDS
+1775 TLTKVTAVSKPYD
-1780 NYVLEGEAANARS
+1780 G
-1793 ANFNFTTND
+1793 TTN
-1802 DRFQINQA
+1802 A
-1810 TVTPAEITLFVY
+1810 
-1822 NDMAKTYTLNLAT
+1822 
-1835 RLPELTQGCEYGEIQ
+1835 
-1850 YQECTYNFT
+1850 
-1859 DRTYLDSKNGM
+1859 
-1870 SVSNEGVLTLPIVAA
+1870 
-1885 HSAVANKQIGTITA
+1885 
-1899 PVVTANYQQFEL
+1899 
-1911 TIKVVIGEKIT
+1911 
-1922 PVQSDDFKISATG
+1922 G
-1935 ITYRQTLENSTLTV
+1935 ITSV
-1949 KGTMKDPTTQE
+1949 
-1960 EVKGTF
+1960 TF
-1966 AWKNKYDLPIN
+1966 D
-1977 TGDVY
+1977 
-1982 FDWTFTPDES
+1982 
-1992 YGGIYAAVTDIVKVP
+1992 
-2007 VAPKSIEGATITLEK
+2007 
-2022 DEFAYNAAEQSP
+2022 
-2034 KITGVTLD
+2034 GVTLI
-2042 NWDETRITYVIKS
+2042 R
-2055 GDKATD
+2055 GTD
-2061 VSDRITLTIEGTG
+2061 YNVTASFEDASVG
-2074 NYTGRAT
+2074 NNKM
-2081 VEWKITPK
+2081 V
-2089 TVTPTIEVASCTYTG
+2089 
-2104 DALEP
+2104 
-2109 TVTVK
+2109 
-2114 DDIGNIIDQKEYEIF
+2114 
-2129 YSNNTNAGTATVT
+2129 TATVT
-2142 IKDVDG
+2142 LMEQTAK
-2148 GNYVLSEAS
+2148 NYALEQSS
-2157 KTFEITKAAAPTAA
+2157 FMTTGSITKAAAPDFTKEAA
-2171 AGSLTITNGLHK
+2171 LVIVNDCEK
-2183 TYSLDLST
+2183 TYTVT
-2191 LLPKLTAPCDYGT
+2191 LPTLPELETPKEYGAPTYELGEIKLND
-2204 ITYGKPNTDLG
+2204 
-2215 VGGYKTFVDSRSGK
+2215 GYYTSGAKVENGK
-2229 LTLEVVERNSDVE
+2229 LTLPIQKNDVE
-2242 GKFGTITVTIST
+2242 TTGSVGTVTVVIKST
-2254 GNYQDITL
+2254 NYENITL

-2287 GQTLSDSSITGKMKD
+2287 GDALGKSTISGKMKD
-2302 PTTGAV
+2302 PATGAEVEGTFVWKDGTIKPNASKNYQAEWTFTPAEGYEEYAIATGTVMVTVNPKSIEGATITLEKYEFAYNAAEQSPKITGVTLENWDETRITYDIKNGDKATDVSDSITLTIEGTGNYTGTATVKWKITPKTVTPTIEVAAYTYTGDALEPTVTLKDGAVVIPEGEYTVEYSNNTNAGTGRVTVKDVEGGNYVLNEASKTFEITKAAAPAAEAGSLIITNGLHKTYSLDLSTLLPKLTAPCDYGAIIYDKKVDTHLGVGTFITLVNGKTGELTLEANRSGTDEGQFGTITVTISTSNYQDITLTIHVSAKNKLTPVLAGTLTLTPTEITYGEPLSKIKITGTMKAGDTV
-2308 VEGTFS
+2308 VEGTFA
-2314 WQLPGNTILDAS
+2314 WQQPGDTILDAS
-2326 TLGHSVGWKF
+2326 TSGHDVGWKF

-2354 VEKAQQNGKV
+2354 VDKAQQYGKV

-2372 QMPSMP
+2372 QAPSTP
-2378 SLTEQ
+2378 TLTDR
-2383 TGDPNAQV
+2383 TGDLNAQV
-2391 TYYYS
+2391 TYSYAAAGS
-2396 SVGNGNM
+2396 GSVQTWDIQN
-2403 QVWSI
+2403 
-2408 NDPPA
+2408 PPA

-2420 MSAKIGETNNY
+2420 MYASIGDTDNY
-2431 YEYNAE
+2431 YGFEAVYC
-2437 FREFVVAKATPTYT
+2437 EFVVAKATPAYT

-2466 VTLPDGWSWTDS
+2466 VKLPDGWSWMNS
-2478 SESVGGASTAA
+2478 SESVGDASTVT
-2489 KTFQAKFIPTDTDN
+2489 KTFQAKFTPTDTDN
-2503 YNTVENIELEVTV
+2503 YNMVENIELEVMV
-2516 NKADGGNLKTVE
+2516 NKAD
-2528 LEQKYTDASDHTY
+2528 Q
-2541 TPDWA
+2541 
-2546 GLPAGQDWTFSSEAS
+2546 
-2561 IVLSKQDFAADGS
+2561 AA
-2574 LLTYA
+2574 
-2579 ISGGKAGDKITLT
+2579 
-2592 LKASCDNYEDFTI
+2592 
-2605 TLNVTLTEKDD
+2605 
-2616 QKPLTITGAG
+2616 LTIQGAD
-2626 SVVYGQTLT
+2626 SVVYGQALT
-2635 LTTTGGSGT
+2635 LTTTGGSGM
-2644 GTVTYRI
+2644 GAVTYRI
-2651 DTDASTGEAT
+2651 DTAYSTGEAT
-2661 IDPETGVLTP
+2661 IDPNTGVLTP

-2684 GDNDYNDVTSAPFVL
+2684 GNNDYNDVTSAPFVL
-2699 MIKLATPT
+2699 VIKPATPT
-2707 GEPNYTKITTS
+2707 GEPKYTKITTS

-2726 LTTKG
+2726 LTTNG
-2731 STLNPSDGK
+2731 STLNPNDGK
-2740 LEWVDDKGNVLPDST
+2740 LEWVDDKDNVLSGDT
-2755 RVEANTT
+2755 KVEANTT
-2762 YKWHFTP
+2762 YKWRFTP

-2774 TTLTGEVELYHKSS
+2774 TTLTGEIELYRKSS
-2788 SGGGWYDSYY
+2788 SGGGGWYYSYY
-2798 TIKATAGAGGSISP
+2798 TIKATAGSGGSISP
-2812 SGNVSVREGRD
+2812 SGDVSVREGGD
-2823 QPFTIT
+2823 QTFTIT

-2840 IDGKSIG
+2840 IDGKRIG

-2857 SRTHTIEVVFMKANG
+2857 RRTHTIEVI
-2872 NPQTGVFVDVAT
+2872 FV
-2884 GSYYEDAVDWA
+2884 
-2895 VENGITQ
+2895 
-2902 GTDDTHFSPDGICT
+2902 
-2916 RAQAVTFL
+2916 
-2924 WRTAGSPASKTS
+2924 
-2936 TMPFTD
+2936 
-2942 VPVGS
+2942 
-2947 YYYDAVLWAVEN
+2947 
-2959 GITKGTSDTTFSPNM
+2959 KGTASASTGDSSNLPLWSALLLASTLTLAGAVRYKRK
-2974 TCSRAQIVTF
+2974 RA
-2984 LWRSEKSPAAGT
+2984 R
-2996 ANPFADVKS
+2996 
-3005 TAYYADAVLWAVKEN
+3005 
-3020 ITKGTTST
+3020 
-3028 TFSPNADCTR
+3028 
-3038 AQIVTFLWRCKK
+3038 